1 MIEVRSLSKNYG
13 DFVAVRDINFEIKKG
28 EILGIVGP
36 NGAGKTTILKMLV
49 GLIEPSA
56 GSIRIAGYD
65 AVRDGTKVKEI
76 LGFLPEESPAYE
88 DMSIED
94 YLLFFAEIFGIER
107 KIAEERIYRLLNSL
121 KLYPNGKK
129 IGELSKGMRR
139 KVVIARSLINDP
151 DVLVYDEPTS
161 GLDPMTSH
169 FIVDFIKSLRGKK
182 TILLSTHNLFQAE
195 EICGRLLL
203 LKDGREIACG
213 TTDELR
219 QKFGKA
225 EYSIRYA
232 LDAEIPTNLKIERE
246 NGCLLARSADLN
258 EINSLAKKIVING
271 GKILSIDVEK
281 STLEDIFMKVM
292 E

>member
-13 DFVAVRDINFEIKKG
+13 DFAAVKDINFEVKKG

-56 GSIRIAGYD
+56 GSMRVAGYD
-65 AVRDGTKVKEI
+65 AMKDGTKVKEI

-88 DMSIED
+88 DMDIDD

-107 KIAEERIYRLLNSL
+107 RIAEERIYRLLSSL
-121 KLYPNGKK
+121 KLYPEGKK

-151 DVLVYDEPTS
+151 EVLIYDEPTS
-161 GLDPMTSH
+161 GLDPMTSR

-203 LKDGREIACG
+203 LKDGREIAQG
-213 TTDELR
+213 TAEELR

-225 EYSIRYA
+225 EYSIRFS
-232 LDAEIPTNLKIERE
+232 LDAGISTNLKIERE

-258 EINSLAKKIVING
+258 EINSLAKKIVISG
-271 GKILSIDVEK
+271 GRILSIDAEK
-281 STLEDIFMKVM
+281 STLEDIFMRAM